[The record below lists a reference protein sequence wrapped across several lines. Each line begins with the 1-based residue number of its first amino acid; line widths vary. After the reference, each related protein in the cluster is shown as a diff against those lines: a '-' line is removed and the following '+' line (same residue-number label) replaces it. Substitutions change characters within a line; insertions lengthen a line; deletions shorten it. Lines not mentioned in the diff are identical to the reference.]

1 MLLETLITCFDR
13 RWEDQNNPRSGAE
26 EQNNPRSN
34 VFDNVLW
41 KLKEAGQYKQIK
53 TPYDLANLI
62 INEASSFFFSSND
75 DQKDSLR
82 FSELFHKAISQVV
95 STSR

>member
-1 MLLETLITCFDR
+1 MLPDTLITCFDR
-13 RWEDQNNPRSGAE
+13 RWEDQNNPRSSAE

-41 KLKEAGQYKQIK
+41 KLKEAGQYNHIK

-62 INEASSFFFSSND
+62 IDEASSFFFSSTD
-75 DQKDSLR
+75 DQNDSPR
-82 FSELFHKAISQVV
+82 FSELFHKAISQAV
-95 STSR
+95 STPR